1 MKLAS
6 TLLLVLNLGASAA
19 SDKQLHLRGGGE
31 ENARR
36 LTPMTDT
43 STVSPAPTV
52 SQAPSVSLAPTTSEP
67 TAAPSQKP
75 TEAPTSE
82 PTPAPSQKPTVPPTS
97 KPTTAPTNK
106 PTLKPTPAP
115 SQKPTVPPTS
125 KPTTAP
131 TNKPTLKPCS
141 ADVLVPIGYY
151 DDYDWNELPVCVQ
164 EAGELFDYRASG
176 AMAVQYS
183 DSSCMLT
190 NCIAYFIIICYA
202 FARQYYSNFHLAAM
216 FGYDQNIWDS
226 GQKSCPWWCD
236 EWWDDLTSRQRW
248 AARVFGYNRSRWNSS

>member
-82 PTPAPSQKPTVPPTS
+82 
-97 KPTTAPTNK
+97 
-106 PTLKPTPAP
+106 PTPAP